1 MIMTSEQLFWRSEAI
16 EPASKDVITRLIWTM
31 PS

>member
-16 EPASKDVITRLIWTM
+16 ELAYKDFLGGRR
-31 PS
+31 SDN